1 MAKVTKDMFI
11 SEILQVDA
19 GIGQILFSKGM
30 NCVGCPSA
38 KAETLEQAAAGHGID
53 LDKLMD
59 EITEYLETKQ
69 E

>member
-11 SEILQVDA
+11 ADILKLDMSIA
-19 GIGQILFSKGM
+19 PILLNAGM

-38 KAETLEQAAAGHGID
+38 KAETLEQAATGHGTD
-53 LDKLMD
+53 LEQLLA
-59 EITEYLETKQ
+59 EINAHLE